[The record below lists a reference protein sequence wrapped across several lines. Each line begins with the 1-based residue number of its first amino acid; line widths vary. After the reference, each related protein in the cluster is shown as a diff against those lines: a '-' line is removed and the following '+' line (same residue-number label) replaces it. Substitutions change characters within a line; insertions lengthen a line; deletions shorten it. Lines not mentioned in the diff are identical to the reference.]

1 MYQRYKAKKLLNGYW
16 GIFRGKELVEDT
28 EDYYWEVKMRA
39 CRMSS
44 RWHVEQAEKLR
55 DWHDKAEKLRDWHDK
70 LEA

>member
-16 GIFRGKELVEDT
+16 GIFRGKELIEGT

-39 CRMSS
+39 CRMSG
-44 RWHVEQAEKLR
+44 RWHSEQAEKFR
-55 DWHDKAEKLRDWHDK
+55 EWHDK